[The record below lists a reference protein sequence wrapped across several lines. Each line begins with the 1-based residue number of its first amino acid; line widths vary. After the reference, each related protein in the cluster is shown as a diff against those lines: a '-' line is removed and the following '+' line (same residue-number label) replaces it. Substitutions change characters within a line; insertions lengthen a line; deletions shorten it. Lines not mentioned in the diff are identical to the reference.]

1 MTLSEQGE
9 CLWNHCSNG
18 SNSKDFIEFVLTQ
31 SVLANPS
38 KITKLETEE
47 ILDWLAKDIQ
57 TKTLIDRKISIIIT
71 SKWSESQSAH
81 QQWDILSQS
90 QVCVQPE

>member
-1 MTLSEQGE
+1 MEPLQQWLKFQGLHRV
-9 CLWNHCSNG
+9 CVDSTSAG
-18 SNSKDFIEFVLTQ
+18 Q
-31 SVLANPS
+31 SI
-38 KITKLETEE
+38 KITKLEKEE